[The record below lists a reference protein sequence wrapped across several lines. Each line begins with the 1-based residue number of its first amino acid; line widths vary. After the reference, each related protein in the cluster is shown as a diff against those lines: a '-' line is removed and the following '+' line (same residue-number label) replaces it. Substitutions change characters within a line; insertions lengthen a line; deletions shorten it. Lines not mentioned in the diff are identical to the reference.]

1 MVPPFHMQENAG
13 MYWYVYHF
21 PEADECRLTLSNLV
35 YHKAWPTPQISIK
48 ALPKI
53 LLVKYV

>member
-1 MVPPFHMQENAG
+1 MVPLFHMQENAG

-53 LLVKYV
+53 LLVK